1 MAAINFF
8 SEDISFKLPHPRKT
22 STWIKQVIKKE
33 KHSLNQVNFIFCSD
47 EYLRNKNIEYL
58 NHKTYTD
65 IITFDN
71 SDVEGELEGDIFI
84 SIDRIRDNADK
95 FGRPFDEELHRVI
108 IHGILHLLGYD
119 DKTPQKKAAI
129 HKKEDACLALRDQ

>member
-22 STWIKQVIKKE
+22 AAWIKRVVKKE
-33 KHSLNQVNFIFCSD
+33 KFSLNQVNFIFCSD
-47 EYLRNKNIEYL
+47 EYLHQKNIEYL

-65 IITFDN
+65 IITFDY
-71 SDVEGELEGDIFI
+71 SDIEGELEGDIFI
-84 SIDRIRDNADK
+84 SIDRIKENAAK
-95 FGRPFDEELHRVI
+95 FNRPFDEELHRVI

-119 DKTPQKKAAI
+119 DKTPAQKTRI
-129 HKKEDACLALRDQ
+129 HQQEDACLNLR

>member
-8 SEDISFKLPHPRKT
+8 NEDISFKLPHPRKT
-22 STWIKQVIKKE
+22 STWIKLVIQKE
-33 KHSLNQVNFIFCSD
+33 KFSLNQVNFIFCSD
-47 EYLRNKNIEYL
+47 EYLRAKNIEYL

-65 IITFDN
+65 IITFDYA
-71 SDVEGELEGDIFI
+71 DTKGELEGDIFI
-84 SIDRIRDNADK
+84 SIDRIRENADK

-119 DKTPQKKAAI
+119 DKTPRQKALI
-129 HKKEDACLALRDQ
+129 HKKEDTCLSLL